1 MPVTPP
7 AKPGVYTLRLDLV
20 REGIAWFSG
29 LGVATVDLP
38 ATVRAAFAA
47 TYGTPASTTLLPG
60 GRTAVALT
68 LTNIGTTAWTAQ
80 GANPVRLAAHITNA
94 KGEVVIWDG
103 ARTSFPADV
112 APGAQAKVDL
122 IVDAP
127 TVPGSYRV
135 RADLVREGVAWFSG
149 LGVSTGDGD
158 LLVAPDY
165 RAAIPGGPVTV
176 SRAQGSVQ
184 AAIKNT
190 SVATWTTGGSGPVD
204 VGVHWLDAAGT
215 TLVWDGPRTPLA
227 GPVGPGETVTIDV
240 RVGPAPSGAAFLV
253 IDLVSEGIA
262 WFGQGPLRAVTFTP

>member
-1 MPVTPP
+1 
-7 AKPGVYTLRLDLV
+7 V

-38 ATVRAAFAA
+38 ATVRTAFAA
-47 TYGTPASTTLLPG
+47 TYGTPASATLLPG
-60 GRTAVALT
+60 GRATIPLT
-68 LTNIGTTAWTAQ
+68 LTNIGTTAWSAQ
-80 GANPVRLAAHITNA
+80 GANPVHLAAHLTNA
-94 KGEVVIWDG
+94 KGDVIVWDG
-103 ARTSFPADV
+103 ARTSFPTDV

-127 TVPGSYRV
+127 TLPGSYRV
-135 RADLVREGVAWFSG
+135 RADLVREGVAWFSA

-165 RAAIPGGPVTV
+165 RAAIPGGPVAV
-176 SRAQGSVQ
+176 SRAQASVQ
-184 AAIKNT
+184 VAIKNT
-190 SVATWTTGGSGPVD
+190 SVATWSAAGASPVD

-215 TLVWDGPRTPLA
+215 MLVWDGARTPLA
-227 GPVGPGETVTIDV
+227 GPVRPGETVTIDV
-240 RVGPAPSGAAFLV
+240 RVGAAPSGAAFLV